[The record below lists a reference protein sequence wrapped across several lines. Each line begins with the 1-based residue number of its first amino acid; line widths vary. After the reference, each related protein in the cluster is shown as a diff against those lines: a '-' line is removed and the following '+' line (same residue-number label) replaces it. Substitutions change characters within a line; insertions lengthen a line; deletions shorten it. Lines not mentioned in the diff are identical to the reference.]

1 MEKDGGKRRKIQTK
15 VIASILL
22 IGIVPGILIVILT
35 YLSGINSLKRSIGAN
50 FQEIAK
56 ETADKIQILMNKEVN
71 NVQSLALSPY
81 IREAVLKAN
90 DSSENENKKNIQ
102 RKYSNLTDYLKE
114 YQMQGMGESGS
125 VLITDKRGFILSST
139 NLTDDYYQGN
149 KDWWVISFNH
159 GKGRVFISG
168 IEYDEK
174 AQTYTIAIAV
184 PIFDRDRKNIIGVLR
199 ILHDVNEIFKAITNI
214 RIGMT
219 GHANLVTSDGT
230 LIVCPIYPPKSHR
243 INEQLMNQ
251 IISETP
257 GWGIASD
264 DAHGGKKSI
273 IGFAPV
279 TFASPQDPADDTN
292 PDNFGGRKWY
302 VFVRELPEE
311 TYAPIYELMKKSS
324 VMGIGLIFT
333 LSLLGFYVARKIV
346 RPLSILT
353 KGAELI
359 GHGHLEHRID
369 IKTNDEIEQ
378 LSEAFNQMAS
388 NLMKKSDQER
398 EAYLRQLRESKDQYK
413 NLFDHA
419 EDSMLMLDLKERVV
433 AVNKRQEEII
443 GYSKDA
449 LRSQEFSRILSE
461 SDRKI
466 FESLFERTLKGE
478 KPPTAEVEILSQTGN
493 LLIMEINLRGI
504 KRGESITSIQVH
516 LRDVTKRKLL
526 EKEIAL
532 ERNKLETIIES
543 MGDGLDIVDKNFRI
557 QFMNDKFLKLFGKE
571 AIGRTCYEV
580 YTGRDRPCNECPV
593 VKGIERIG
601 VLEVALQDR
610 TFLTTHSPFKNID
623 GTISI
628 LEIFKDI
635 TERKKLEGAI
645 RESEELYKNLFDSAV
660 DSMLMVDLKGRIVAI
675 NKRQEDI
682 IGYSK
687 DTLFGKDFSTILL
700 EKDRKIFAN
709 LFERI
714 LEGEKPPTIEIE
726 MLSERGNSL
735 TMEIDLM
742 SINRGESS
750 AFVLVHLRDIT
761 SRKELEQQL
770 LKSERFTALSHFCS
784 TLAHDLR
791 NPIIG
796 IKKRLEGLQST
807 IEVSH
812 PDTTKRVLF
821 DLVSGSELL
830 MGMVN
835 DVLDVYQNSYKELP
849 LIISAFPFIEAIEE
863 SVKLL
868 QVEAEEKKVSINLH
882 KHKPVSI
889 HGDKRRL
896 QRVFINLLDNAIK
909 FSPAGG
915 NIDINF
921 SSINENGSNYL
932 LFKIADEG
940 PGIPPQEI
948 SKVFEP
954 FFRKNGKKNGN
965 TGTGLGLYFC
975 KIIVDAHEG
984 KIWAENRKERGVTFY
999 IKIPF

>member
-1 MEKDGGKRRKIQTK
+1 MEKAGEKRRKIQTK

-90 DSSENENKKNIQ
+90 DSSETENKIKIQ

-114 YQMQGMGESGS
+114 YQMQGMVESGS

-139 NLTDDYYQGN
+139 SLTEDYYQGN
-149 KDWWVISFNH
+149 KDWWVMSFNH

-184 PIFDRDRKNIIGVLR
+184 PIYGKDRKNVIGVLR

-214 RIGMT
+214 RIGIT

-279 TFASPQDPADDTN
+279 TFTSNTD

-311 TYAPIYELMKKSS
+311 TYAPIYDLLKKSS

-378 LSEAFNQMAS
+378 LSEAFNQMAD
-388 NLMKKSDQER
+388 NLMKQSDQER
-398 EAYLRQLRESKDQYK
+398 EAYLLQLRESKDQYK
-413 NLFDHA
+413 NLFDYA
-419 EDSMLMLDLKERVV
+419 EDSMLMLDLKGKVV
-433 AVNKRQEEII
+433 AINKRQEEVI
-443 GYSKDA
+443 GYSKDT
-449 LRSQEFSRILSE
+449 LRAQEFSHILSE

-466 FESLFERTLKGE
+466 FEALFERTLKGE

-493 LLIMEINLRGI
+493 LLTMEINLRGI
-504 KRGESITSIQVH
+504 KTGESITSIQVH
-516 LRDVTKRKLL
+516 LRDITKRKIL

-571 AIGRTCYEV
+571 SIGRTCYEV
-580 YTGRDRPCNECPV
+580 YTGRDRPCYECPV
-593 VKGIERIG
+593 VKGIEKIG
-601 VLEVALQDR
+601 VLEVSLQER
-610 TFLTTHSPFKNID
+610 TFLITHSPFKNID
-623 GTISI
+623 GTTSI

-635 TERKKLEGAI
+635 TERKKLERAI

-675 NKRQEDI
+675 NKRQEEV

-687 DTLFGKDFSTILL
+687 DALFGKDFSTILL

-709 LFERI
+709 LFESI
-714 LEGEKPPTIEIE
+714 LEDEKPPTAEIEI
-726 MLSERGNSL
+726 LGQGGSPL

-835 DVLDVYQNSYKELP
+835 DV
-849 LIISAFPFIEAIEE
+849 
-863 SVKLL
+863 
-868 QVEAEEKKVSINLH
+868 
-882 KHKPVSI
+882 
-889 HGDKRRL
+889 
-896 QRVFINLLDNAIK
+896 
-909 FSPAGG
+909 
-915 NIDINF
+915 
-921 SSINENGSNYL
+921 
-932 LFKIADEG
+932 
-940 PGIPPQEI
+940 
-948 SKVFEP
+948 
-954 FFRKNGKKNGN
+954 
-965 TGTGLGLYFC
+965 
-975 KIIVDAHEG
+975 
-984 KIWAENRKERGVTFY
+984 
-999 IKIPF
+999 